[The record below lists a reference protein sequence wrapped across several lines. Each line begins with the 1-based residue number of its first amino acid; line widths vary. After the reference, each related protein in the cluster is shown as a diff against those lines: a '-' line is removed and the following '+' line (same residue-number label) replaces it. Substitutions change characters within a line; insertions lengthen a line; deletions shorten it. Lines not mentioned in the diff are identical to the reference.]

1 MKKERGAIQAK
12 LVGRKEPARLVQSLV
27 REDEFVA
34 NRSRPQPALMQQR
47 EIPLDGVNVVVAAE
61 AAGVGPVPRCRVHT
75 GPSLRRA
82 AEFAQHIGMCKR
94 SVENMVTEGL
104 PIVGKGRRRRVPVA
118 EAVAWVR
125 AGGAGAE
132 IEKRARFDANR
143 ASRTVAARKVQ
154 G

>member
-1 MKKERGAIQAK
+1 MTSIDVLAADFVDAVLRH
-12 LVGRKEPARLVQSLV
+12 V
-27 REDEFVA
+27 REHPEKVLEIQRAFRVGTNNDAPPVIEFMKV
-34 NRSRPQPALMQQR
+34 
-47 EIPLDGVNVVVAAE
+47 
-61 AAGVGPVPRCRVHT
+61 
-75 GPSLRRA
+75 

-118 EAVAWVR
+118 EAVSWVR
-125 AGGAGAE
+125 AGGADAE

-154 G
+154 E